1 MNKRIE
7 ELAVSSGIYDSL
19 CDPYDALKNGDYYSS
34 IKIDLEKFAELIVKE
49 CCQYLENEAERLYG
63 LSASEVDP
71 LFQSNYELCAFK
83 CYDNSQG
90 LKDNFGVE

>member
-34 IKIDLEKFAELIVKE
+34 IKVDLEKFAVLVAAHEREACAKVVE
-49 CCQYLENEAERLYG
+49 QYAGAWSDEGYALASAIRARGEAEYKRG
-63 LSASEVDP
+63 E
-71 LFQSNYELCAFK
+71 Q
-83 CYDNSQG
+83 
-90 LKDNFGVE
+90 

>member
-34 IKIDLEKFAELIVKE
+34 IKVDLEKFAELIVQE
-49 CCQYLENEAERLYG
+49 CIEQVEVFNVRMDARPRHIVEAIK
-63 LSASEVDP
+63 SH
-71 LFQSNYELCAFK
+71 
-83 CYDNSQG
+83 
-90 LKDNFGVE
+90 FGVEE